1 MRLYGLKSVRTIYGF
16 TMRELAKRINVS
28 ANAINLWENGDIDV
42 PESRVDNLAY
52 YLQID
57 KSLLGKEKHDNKDL
71 MLIEIARANFK
82 INEYRALVKKDT
94 GSINS
99 TIVDVLDSIS
109 DLTFN
114 VNETEFEYNAVKT
127 LIEKIIK
134 MYSFL
139 DNDEYDEFDD
149 ILREIIDNI
158 LNDRGEF
165 IKFKTLYYSLSES
178 EDMELWEEDYGLF
191 CSVEDLLEK
200 QIRDNVDM
208 LLSNKEYV
216 VENVLESQIR
226 ENAEQLCKRKLYES
240 GKYKPY
246 WEEE

>member
-1 MRLYGLKSVRTIYGF
+1 MRLCGLKNVRTIYGF
-16 TMRELAKRINVS
+16 TMRELAKRIKVS

-42 PESRVDNLAY
+42 PESRVDNLAC

-82 INEYRALVKKDT
+82 INEYRALMKDDVD
-94 GSINS
+94 SINS
-99 TIVDVLDSIS
+99 TIEGVIGSIS

-114 VNETEFEYNAVKT
+114 ANETKFEYDAVKA

-139 DNDEYDEFDD
+139 DIDEYDEFDN
-149 ILREIIDNI
+149 ILREIIDDV
-158 LNDRGEF
+158 LDDRDKF

-178 EDMELWEEDYGLF
+178 EDMELWEDDYGLF
-191 CSVEDLLEK
+191 CSVQELLEK

-208 LLSNKEYV
+208 LLSNKDYFV
-216 VENVLESQIR
+216 KDVLESQIR